1 MPGEPVN
8 VVPIAVE
15 YAGRRQSV
23 TRSLC
28 LAQGWQ
34 GEFRNDYIALV
45 LKYGRTAQE
54 TPRPEP
60 ERCRYG
66 CSASRTNLPGRSKG
80 GTHRQHILRLPLLRA
95 AVQLR
100 YCCRLQLQKRAE
112 EVRPITARSGRVIP
126 PQARAAHST

>member
-54 TPRPEP
+54 TPPP
-60 ERCRYG
+60 LPGRCRYG
-66 CSASRTNLPGRSKG
+66 CCAARRNLPGRSKG
-80 GTHRQHILRLPLLRA
+80 GPARQHTLRWPLLRA
-95 AVQLR
+95 AAQHT
-100 YCCRLQLQKRAE
+100 CCGRPPLQKRAE
-112 EVRPITARSGRVIP
+112 EE
-126 PQARAAHST
+126 